1 LQYVAPI
8 IMLLYLML
16 MYKTLGGGSWTASLT
31 HSPAECAESAD
42 FCSIDSQ
49 PLVSW
54 KNFLCIGAFLYVR
67 HNFLLLSYTF
77 CDLSLLH

>member
-1 LQYVAPI
+1 
-8 IMLLYLML
+8 MLLYLML

-49 PLVSW
+49 PLVS
-54 KNFLCIGAFLYVR
+54 
-67 HNFLLLSYTF
+67 
-77 CDLSLLH
+77 

>member
-1 LQYVAPI
+1 
-8 IMLLYLML
+8 MLLYLML

-54 KNFLCIGAFLYVR
+54 KKI
-67 HNFLLLSYTF
+67 YTF
-77 CDLSLLH
+77 LPAFIPYRSFVEPDPTL

>member
-1 LQYVAPI
+1 MQFLQYVAPI

-54 KNFLCIGAFLYVR
+54 KKIYTLRYYQ
-67 HNFLLLSYTF
+67 LSYRS
-77 CDLSLLH
+77 CM

>member
-1 LQYVAPI
+1 MQLLQYVAPI

-54 KNFLCIGAFLYVR
+54 KIFYVSERFFMYVTVSCCFLIRFVI
-67 HNFLLLSYTF
+67 
-77 CDLSLLH
+77 